1 MIIRVNKD
9 KQFVAEMRQAIK
21 DNEGYCPCV
30 ITRSPDTKCMCKEFR
45 EMESGTCQCGL
56 YKKIPD

>member
-30 ITRSPDTKCMCKEFR
+30 ITRSPDTECMCKEFR
-45 EMESGTCQCGL
+45 EMESGTCHCGL
-56 YKKIPD
+56 YTKIPD

>member
-21 DNEGYCPCV
+21 DNEGYCPCI

-45 EMESGTCQCGL
+45 EMESGTCHCGL
-56 YKKIPD
+56 YTKIPD

>member
-45 EMESGTCQCGL
+45 EMESGTCHCGL
-56 YKKIPD
+56 YTKIPD